1 VRDANIHLGPSVE
14 LGLELMTEDG
24 EEMWGYY
31 FVDHERRVIFWFQD
45 YKFFELMNNVRGV
58 KRKSH
63 VSKFFP

>member
-1 VRDANIHLGPSVE
+1 
-14 LGLELMTEDG
+14 MMEDG